1 METAMRKSLFALVLM
16 AASALA
22 QEPLKFDI
30 AGLCQW
36 QNSNNGMDL
45 TECTDLETEAQIA
58 TATLEAKVDAARKAL
73 CSDEARNYS
82 GDSGFASYTVYSEC
96 LRNGPGSL

>member
-1 METAMRKSLFALVLM
+1 MRKAVFALLFL
-16 AASALA
+16 AAPAAA
-22 QEPLKFDI
+22 QDAAPPLKFDI

-36 QNSNNGMDL
+36 QNTNNAMDV

-58 TATLEAKVDAARKAL
+58 TVTLELKADKDRL
-73 CSDEARNYS
+73 AVCTEEARNYS